1 MSPEEWYKNLPPVTK
16 VYWTVAV
23 VTTILSSIGAMNAM
37 WLYLDFDLVFKKFQI
52 WRLLTNFI
60 FFGNFSMPFIFQV
73 VLLVRYV
80 GMLEE
85 KFGRDVNG
93 TAAMLTM
100 LSFGIVSIW
109 LLAYTVLPVTY
120 FFGSS
125 LVFMCIYVWSRS
137 DPFAEIVFYGFS
149 FRQWHTPFLFLVM
162 GVLLGGNPLL
172 DLLGIGLGHAYYFL
186 TDMVPRNWGRTV
198 IWTPNFM
205 VDAVKWAAAK
215 WANQPVP
222 VNSAAPRPNWQQGAG
237 HRLG

>member
-1 MSPEEWYKNLPPVTK
+1 VL
-16 VYWTVAV
+16 
-23 VTTILSSIGAMNAM
+23 
-37 WLYLDFDLVFKKFQI
+37 
-52 WRLLTNFI
+52 LLTALISVSAWLFCLLLLLL
-60 FFGNFSMPFIFQV
+60 FS
-73 VLLVRYV
+73 VRYV

-198 IWTPNFM
+198 LWTPNFM